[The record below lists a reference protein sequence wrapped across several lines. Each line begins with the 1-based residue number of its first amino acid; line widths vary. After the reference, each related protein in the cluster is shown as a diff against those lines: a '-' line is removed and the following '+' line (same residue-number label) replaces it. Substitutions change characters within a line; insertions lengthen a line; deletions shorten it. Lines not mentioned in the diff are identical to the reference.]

1 MCKYGGVAQIALLP
15 QGIVYPHRKMGQK
28 IAYGMWAG
36 TLYWK
41 LNGEGFPI
49 EFQEARGLYDKYCKE
64 FKTGVDFLRNAGRTA
79 AREGFLANMNGR
91 RRNWILPDADDS
103 AKFPQGS
110 QDREYRGR
118 LSGIGRE
125 GGNFLIQSVNADIT
139 KSAMTNIR
147 KHIKKN
153 KVRSC
158 VVLQVYDEIVTH
170 THKDDS
176 PQFSIDKH
184 RIMVESAE
192 RWINSVPVEV
202 DGHIMPYWTK

>member
-1 MCKYGGVAQIALLP
+1 MRG
-15 QGIVYPHRKMGQK
+15 K
-28 IAYGMWAG
+28 IAYGMG
-36 TLYWK
+36 PGSLYWR
-41 LNGEGFPI
+41 LNGDDFPI
-49 EFQEARGLYDKYCKE
+49 GFDEAKGLYYKYCKE
-64 FKTGVDFLRNAGRTA
+64 FKTGVDFLREAGRTA
-79 AREGFLANMNGR
+79 AKQGFLANMNGR
-91 RRNWILPDADDS
+91 RRNWMIPDAGDLM
-103 AKFPQGS
+103 KFPRGK
-110 QDREYRGR
+110 DDPDYKGR
-118 LSGIGRE
+118 LGGIERE

-139 KSAMTNIR
+139 KFAMTNIR

-158 VVLQVYDEIVTH
+158 IVLQVYDEIVTH

-202 DGHIMPYWTK
+202 DGHVMPYWTK